1 MTTFFQLQSHKV
13 VSYQHFISAWRSVL
27 GSQPCVFFCIGRK
40 FQTSELDIVDETLAF
55 DAKKKLTKCKGMVVD
70 IFHHDTL
77 QRVSTRHRLV
87 CHLPFLTKRNGD
99 RIYWHLL
106 AKILACSKGR
116 KTHYCSDI
124 LRLAKNRL
132 VTKIQLTMFSIYL
145 ESLLTVHSATT
156 SKFMTSPMYIPQGMT
171 ALHSQECP

>member
-1 MTTFFQLQSHKV
+1 MTTSFQLQSHKV
-13 VSYQHFISAWRSVL
+13 VSVSAFHLLHDAQCWVPSPVSSSAL
-27 GSQPCVFFCIGRK
+27 AGNFKPVN
-40 FQTSELDIVDETLAF
+40 LTLSM
-55 DAKKKLTKCKGMVVD
+55 K
-70 IFHHDTL
+70 
-77 QRVSTRHRLV
+77 
-87 CHLPFLTKRNGD
+87 HLPLMLKKINKAQRNGCGYFSS
-99 RIYWHLL
+99 RYSTAREHSPPPGVSFAISNEEKRRLIYWHLL

-116 KTHYCSDI
+116 KTLSCSDI
-124 LRLAKNRL
+124 LLLAKNRL